1 MRLEEKSINALRFLG
16 VDMIN
21 RANSGHPGIVLGSAP
36 MLYTLYTK
44 QMNFDPKEKNWI
56 NRDRF
61 VLSAGHGSALIYS
74 MLHLAGYDLPMDELK
89 NFRQWGS
96 KTAGHPEY
104 MHTDGIEATTGPLGQ
119 GIAMSVG
126 MAIAEK
132 YTAAKL
138 NKEDLKIIDHYTY
151 SLCGDGDL
159 QEGVAQEAVS
169 LAGHLG
175 LSKLILMYDS
185 NDIQLDGPVNMANS
199 ENTKEKFEAMNW
211 NYILVK
217 DGEDI
222 KEINK
227 ALKEAKNQKDKPTLI
242 EIKTKIGLG
251 SPVEGKSA
259 AHGAPLGDKNT
270 IDTRK
275 KLNWNFEPFEIP
287 KDVYSHIE
295 EFVNEKHKGLLK
307 WKKDLKEYKDKYPED
322 YQTLMQIA
330 GEKEFQLDFA
340 KLYQDIK
347 YIPGEK
353 EATRASSGNI
363 IKELQKASPLFIGGS
378 ADLTASTK
386 IKGIDGNFEY
396 NNSKGR
402 NINFGVREHA
412 MAAITNGIVLSGLK
426 GFAGGFFIFSDY
438 MKPSMRLSALMEIPT
453 AYGFTHDSI
462 AVGEDGPTHQPVEQL
477 AGLRAIPNFNVI
489 RPADGNEVKA
499 AWRIAFTSKKTPTA
513 LVFTRQGVPQ
523 LAKSSQK
530 GVEKGAYVISPEKD
544 KIDALII
551 ATGSEVS
558 LAIES
563 QKVLLEEGIDVRVV
577 SMPSMELFDLQNE
590 DYKNSVLPEKVDKRL
605 SIEMAASLGWGKYL
619 GLKGKTMSVDKF
631 GASAKGSRNIE
642 EYGFTVENVVKTV
655 KSMM

>member
-16 VDMIN
+16 VDMVN
-21 RANSGHPGIVLGSAP
+21 RANSGHPGIVLGAAP

-44 QMNFDPKEKNWI
+44 HMNFDPKEKNWM

-119 GIAMSVG
+119 GVGMAVG

-132 YTAAKL
+132 YTAAKF
-138 NKEDLKIIDHYTY
+138 NKEDTKIIDHYTY
-151 SLCGDGDL
+151 SICGDGDL
-159 QEGVAQEAVS
+159 QEGVTQESAS

-175 LSKLILMYDS
+175 LSKLILIYDS
-185 NDIQLDGPVNMANS
+185 NDIQLDGPVEMANS

-217 DGEDI
+217 DGEDT

-227 ALKEAKNQKDKPTLI
+227 ALKEAKKQDDKPTLI
-242 EIKTKIGLG
+242 EIKTKIGIG

-270 IDTRK
+270 IETRK
-275 KLNWNFEPFEIP
+275 SLNWNYEPFEIP
-287 KDVYSHIE
+287 QDVYNHIK
-295 EFVNEKHKGLLK
+295 EFVEEKHKKLLK
-307 WKKDLKEYKDKYPED
+307 WEKDLKDYKEKYPED
-322 YQTLMQIA
+322 YDMLMQIA
-330 GEKEFQLDFA
+330 GEKEFQLDFD
-340 KLYQDIK
+340 KVYRDIE
-347 YIPGEK
+347 YVPGEK

-363 IKELQKASPLFIGGS
+363 IKELQKVSPLLIGGS

-386 IKGIDGNFEY
+386 IKGADGNFEY
-396 NNSKGR
+396 NNPKGR

-438 MKPSMRLSALMEIPT
+438 MKPAMRLSALMEIPT

-477 AGLRAIPNFNVI
+477 AGLRAVPNFNVI
-489 RPADGNEVKA
+489 RPADGNEVKG
-499 AWRIAFTSKKTPTA
+499 AWKIALTSKKTPTA
-513 LVFTRQGVPQ
+513 VVFTRQGVPQ
-523 LAKSSQK
+523 LAKSSEK
-530 GVEKGAYVISPEKD
+530 EVEKGAYVISPEKN
-544 KIDALII
+544 KIDALLI

-563 QKVLLEEGIDVRVV
+563 QEALLEEGIDVRVV
-577 SMPSMELFDLQNE
+577 SMPSMELFDEQNQE
-590 DYKNSVLPEKVDKRL
+590 YKDSVLPKEVDKRL
-605 SIEMAASLGWGKYL
+605 SIEMASSLGWGKYV
-619 GLKGKTMSVDKF
+619 GLNGKTMSVDKF
-631 GASAKGSRNIE
+631 GASAKGSRNVE
-642 EYGFTVENVVKTV
+642 EYGFTVEKVVKTV

>member
-1 MRLEEKSINALRFLG
+1 MKLEEKSINALRFLG

-21 RANSGHPGIVLGSAP
+21 RANSGHPGIVLGAAP

-44 QMNFDPKEKNWI
+44 HMNFDPKEKNWM

-74 MLHLAGYDLPMDELK
+74 MLHLAGYDLPMNELK
-89 NFRQWGS
+89 KFRQWES

-119 GIAMSVG
+119 GIGMAVG
-126 MAIAEK
+126 MAIGEK
-132 YTAAKL
+132 YTAAKF
-138 NKEDLKIIDHYTY
+138 NKENLEIVNHHTY

-159 QEGVAQEAVS
+159 QEGVAQEAAS

-175 LSKLILMYDS
+175 LSKLIVLFDS
-185 NDIQLDGPVNMANS
+185 NDIQLDGPVEMANS
-199 ENTKEKFEAMNW
+199 ENTKEKFIAMNW
-211 NYILVK
+211 NYILVE
-217 DGEDI
+217 DGEDL
-222 KEINK
+222 KKINN
-227 ALKEAKNQKDKPTLI
+227 AIKEAKKQDDKPTLI
-242 EIKTKIGLG
+242 EVKTKIGKG

-259 AHGAPLGDKNT
+259 AHGAPLGDKKT

-275 KLNWNFEPFEIP
+275 ALNWNYEPFEVP
-287 KDVYSHIE
+287 QDVYDNIE
-295 EFVNEKHKGLLK
+295 KYVKEKRKNILK
-307 WKKDLKEYKDKYPED
+307 WKKQLEEYKAKYPED
-322 YQTLMQIA
+322 YEILMQIS
-330 GEKEFQLDFA
+330 GEKELQLDFD
-340 KLYQDIK
+340 KVYSKIE
-347 YIPGEK
+347 YVPGEK

-363 IKELQKASPLFIGGS
+363 IKELQKSSPLLIGGS

-396 NNSKGR
+396 NNPKGR

-438 MKPSMRLSALMEIPT
+438 MKPAMRLSALMEIPT

-477 AGLRAIPNFNVI
+477 AGLRAIPNFNVL
-489 RPADGNEVKA
+489 RPADGKEVKG
-499 AWRIAFTSKKTPTA
+499 AWKIALTSKKTPTA
-513 LVFTRQGVPQ
+513 VVFTRQGVPQ
-523 LAKSSQK
+523 LAKSSEK
-530 GVEKGAYVISPEKD
+530 EVEKGAYVISPEKE

-558 LAIES
+558 LALES
-563 QKVLLEEGIDVRVV
+563 QKALLEEGIDVRVV
-577 SMPSMELFDLQNE
+577 SMPSMELFDAQE
-590 DYKNSVLPEKVDKRL
+590 EGYKKSVLPEEVDKRL
-605 SIEMAASLGWGKYL
+605 SIEMASALGWGKYV

-631 GASAKGSRNIE
+631 GASAKGSRNVE
-642 EYGFTVENVVKTV
+642 EYGFTVENVVKTL